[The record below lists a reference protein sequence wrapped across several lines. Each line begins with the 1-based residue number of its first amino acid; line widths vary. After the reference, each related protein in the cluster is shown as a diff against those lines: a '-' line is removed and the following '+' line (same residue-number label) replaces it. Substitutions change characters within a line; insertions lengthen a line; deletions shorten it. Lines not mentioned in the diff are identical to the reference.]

1 MSEKLLTIGMA
12 TYDDYDGIY
21 FTIQSLREHHL
32 KNIEKD
38 IEFIVLDNNPTSK
51 HGDSVKKFTQNFVKG
66 KYIPYTE
73 KSSSFNKYKIV
84 DFANGK
90 YVIIVDCH
98 VLFSSNAI
106 TSLLKYFE
114 ENPNCKDLIQGPLVN
129 DNLIHESTHLNE
141 EWRNDMYG
149 FWACDHEKLKTKK
162 PFEIKMQGMG
172 CCAFEKSNWPK
183 INKNFVGFG
192 GEEWYIAEKF
202 RQNGGKNIC
211 LPDFKWIHRFAR
223 PNGVPY
229 KSELKERIWNY
240 YLGWYELYRDDN
252 HPLLTSMI
260 NYFKEKHPR
269 INYENIL
276 KEAKSTFE

>member
-1 MSEKLLTIGMA
+1 MA
-12 TYDDYDGIY
+12 TYDDYDGVY

-183 INKNFVGFG
+183 INKNFDHLIMK
-192 GEEWYIAEKF
+192 IAEYHITHLYCFWCIDFENVEDLIIEHLHIKG
-202 RQNGGKNIC
+202 NAGKYRGC
-211 LPDFKWIHRFAR
+211 LCKRCNRLEAEIKKMNRNQKIKYLYEKINDKLLCNEEIDKIKWCTKCIDD
-223 PNGVPY
+223 
-229 KSELKERIWNY
+229 Y
-240 YLGWYELYRDDN
+240 YYY
-252 HPLLTSMI
+252 
-260 NYFKEKHPR
+260 
-269 INYENIL
+269 
-276 KEAKSTFE
+276 